1 MRLNNVMK
9 KTILTLVV
17 AGSLMSSCCN
27 KTCDTKEETNPLL
40 TKFETPYGV
49 PPFEKI
55 KNEDFLPAIKK
66 CMALQNERIQQI
78 VENKEEPTFD
88 NTIVALENSGFELS
102 QVDQIFGNLRSANT
116 NAYIDSVASVMSPLL
131 SKHGDDI
138 TFNEA
143 LFAKV
148 KTVYDNRASLKL
160 DEEDARLLEK
170 QYKGFVS
177 GGANL
182 SKEDKEKISKINAE
196 LSLLSIQFG
205 KNLLTETNAF
215 TLVVENEK
223 DLEGLPSSVKGAAA
237 ETAKSMGKEG
247 KWVFTLQKPS
257 WIPFLTY
264 ADNRALREKLYK
276 AMYNRGNNNNENDN
290 KPVIKKIVSLRS
302 QKAKIMGY
310 NNWSELCLD
319 DRMAGKPARVFD
331 LLTKVWDPAIKRA
344 KEEAADMQKMIRA
357 EKKNFNLKSWD
368 WWYYAEKVRK
378 AKYDLDEEQIRPY
391 FEINNVR
398 DGAFKVANQLYGL
411 QITEIKDIP
420 VYHPEVKAYK
430 VCEKDGSLVGVLYTD
445 FFPRASKRAG
455 AWMTSYRKE
464 YKNEK
469 GERVA
474 PIISIVCNFSKP
486 VGDKPALLSYDEVT
500 TLFHEFGH
508 ALHGLLSQ
516 CKYYSIS
523 GTSVERDFVE
533 LPSQV
538 MEHWP
543 AEPQVLAMYAKHYK
557 TGEVMPKSLVDKL
570 VKSSTFNQ
578 GFGTVEYLAAS
589 YLDMSYHTVKNA
601 NIEDVSKFEKDQ
613 MYKLGLIDEIIPRYR
628 STYFAHIFSGGYSS
642 GYYSYLWAEVLDSD
656 AFEAYKEAG
665 DIFDQTTAS
674 KFRHEILEQGGKR
687 KAMDMYKAFRGK
699 EPSIEPLLKNRGLL

>member
-1 MRLNNVMK
+1 MK
-9 KTILTLVV
+9 KTILTLIT
-17 AGSLMSSCCN
+17 AGTILSSCCN
-27 KTCDTKEETNPLL
+27 QGCKTDQETNPLL

-49 PPFEKI
+49 PPFDKI
-55 KNEDFLPAIKK
+55 HNSDFMPAIKK
-66 CMALQNERIQQI
+66 AMQIQNERIQKI
-78 VENKEEPTFD
+78 IDNKEAPTFE
-88 NTIVALENSGFELS
+88 NTIVALEKSGFELN
-102 QVDQIFGNLRSANT
+102 QIDGIFSNLRSAVT
-116 NAYIDSVASVMSPLL
+116 NDSIDVIASELSPIMSR
-131 SKHGDDI
+131 HGDQI
-138 TFNEA
+138 SFNEK
-143 LFAKV
+143 LFQKV
-148 KTVYDNRASLKL
+148 KVVYDQKNSLNL
-160 DEEDARLLEK
+160 SEEDVRLLEK
-170 QYKGFVS
+170 EYKGFVD

-182 SKEDKEKISKINAE
+182 SKEEKKKLSKINAE

-215 TLVVENEK
+215 SLIIDKEK
-223 DLEGLPSSVKGAAA
+223 DLSGLPESVRQGAAQ
-237 ETAKSMGKEG
+237 TAKEMDKVG
-247 KWVFTLQKPS
+247 KWAFTLQKPS

-290 KPVIKKIVSLRS
+290 KANIQKIVKLRAE
-302 QKAKIMGY
+302 KAKIMGF
-310 NNWSELCLD
+310 NNWSELCLE
-319 DRMAGKPARVFD
+319 DRMAGKPIRVFD
-331 LLTKVWDPAIKRA
+331 LLTQVWKPAIQRA
-344 KEEAADMQKMIRA
+344 KEEVTDMQKMIKK
-357 EKKNFNLKSWD
+357 EKKNFKLESWD
-368 WWYYAEKVRK
+368 WWYYSEKVRK

-391 FEINNVR
+391 FELNNVR
-398 DGAFKVANQLYGL
+398 NGAFMVANKLYGL
-411 QITEIKDIP
+411 KITEVKDIP
-420 VYHPEVKAYK
+420 VYHPEAKAYK
-430 VCEKDGSLVGVLYTD
+430 VCEKDGSLVGILYTD

-464 YKNEK
+464 YKNDK

-486 VGDKPALLSYDEVT
+486 VGNKPALLSYDEVT

-543 AEPQVLAMYAKHYK
+543 AEAEVLAMYAKHYK
-557 TGEVMPKSLVDKL
+557 TGEPMPKQLINKL

-578 GFGTVEYLAAS
+578 GFATVEYIAAS
-589 YLDMSYHTVKNA
+589 YLDMKYHTVKDA
-601 NIEDVSKFEKDQ
+601 NIKDVNKFETDQ
-613 MYKLGLIDEIIPRYR
+613 MRELGLIEEIIPRYR

-656 AFEAYKEAG
+656 AFEAYKETG
-665 DIFDQTTAS
+665 NIFDQTTAL
-674 KFRHEILEQGGKR
+674 KFRQNILEQGGKR
-687 KAMDMYKAFRGK
+687 KAMDMYKGFRGK